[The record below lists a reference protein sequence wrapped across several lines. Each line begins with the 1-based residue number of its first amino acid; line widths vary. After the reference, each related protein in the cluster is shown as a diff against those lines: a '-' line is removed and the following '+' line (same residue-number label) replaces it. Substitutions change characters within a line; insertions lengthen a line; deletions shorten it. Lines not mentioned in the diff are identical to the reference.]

1 MKRTATLVVFLA
13 SVLIAS
19 LGHTQEMP
27 QGTVQVN
34 TWCTINEGH
43 TFAEAV
49 EVGRYVDNEWE
60 NGPLQIFF
68 RQAIAGPNLP
78 PNGLLRV
85 VYWNNLEHWSRG
97 LAALPSPVGPRA
109 HLNEIMSC
117 DESNR
122 SFFLTRNIGGRGGA
136 YGGGENNVSMSS
148 ARACQVKP
156 GNTIEDVYSALA
168 ENNAPYREQGD
179 RTTYQLSQRFLGP
192 REGLE
197 MGTGLLI
204 RMVGDTSH
212 GLAARLDMSPKIAG
226 VSEEFPVV
234 NCLDRS
240 LWESHVIHWSLPS
253 EQE

>member
-13 SVLIAS
+13 SVLIGS
-19 LGHTQEMP
+19 LGYTQEMP

-179 RTTYQLSQRFLGP
+179 IDNALWWQLSQPIHTAPSCGEISLLGKVLDSASRFEKLSSQ
-192 REGLE
+192 
-197 MGTGLLI
+197 TQQHLI
-204 RMVGDTSH
+204 QSQNPPAQEPK
-212 GLAARLDMSPKIAG
+212 LAIL
-226 VSEEFPVV
+226 
-234 NCLDRS
+234 
-240 LWESHVIHWSLPS
+240 
-253 EQE
+253 